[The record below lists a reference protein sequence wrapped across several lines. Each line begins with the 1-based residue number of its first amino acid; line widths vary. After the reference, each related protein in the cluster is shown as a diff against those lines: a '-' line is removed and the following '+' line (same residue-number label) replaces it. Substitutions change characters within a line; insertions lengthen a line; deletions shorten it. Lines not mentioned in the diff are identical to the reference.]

1 MTYIIFYGSTLVYR
15 NNRFFLHTNS
25 YISNGL
31 CIFRAWAT
39 GAGMC
44 LLPCFFYSSCSSL
57 YTCHGRKEETVL
69 KNQNVLSVVNMS
81 FLLVTFMLN
90 LAVTCLG
97 EVRF

>member
-39 GAGMC
+39 CAVTC
-44 LLPCFFYSSCSSL
+44 LLPCFFYSSFSSL
-57 YTCHGRKEETVL
+57 YACRGHKEETVF
-69 KNQNVLSVVNMS
+69 KNQNVLSVMNMS

>member
-1 MTYIIFYGSTLVYR
+1 MHISSLGYLCGYVSITL
-15 NNRFFLHTNS
+15 
-25 YISNGL
+25 
-31 CIFRAWAT
+31 
-39 GAGMC
+39 
-44 LLPCFFYSSCSSL
+44 FFYSSCSSL
-57 YTCHGRKEETVL
+57 YACRGHKEETVF